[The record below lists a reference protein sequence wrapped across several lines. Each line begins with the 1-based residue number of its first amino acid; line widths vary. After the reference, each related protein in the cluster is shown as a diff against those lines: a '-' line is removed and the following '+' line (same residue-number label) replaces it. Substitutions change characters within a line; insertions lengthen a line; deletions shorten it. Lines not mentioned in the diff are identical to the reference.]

1 MSDKPAPK
9 PVREDVVT
17 VKRTGRPDTLETLAE
32 KREVT
37 RRTKPDPKP

>member
-1 MSDKPAPK
+1 MSEKPAPK
-9 PVREDVVT
+9 RPTEDVVT